1 MPGEGRGLSSRPTQ
15 DVARDLEIGQP
26 GNSEKC
32 SEAADG
38 VTRESEGRGRL
49 SLLRLPPQD
58 DSAGVD
64 GIGCTNLSGLLTE
77 RFALLA
83 LMGIRCFWPH
93 KIIGRTGLVVH
104 QAWKLRPLPAS
115 HQYSPRILSR
125 PWVQSRSVLHLREL
139 RTPPCG
145 SARPRR
151 SVPFYW
157 RGLQLSD

>member
-1 MPGEGRGLSSRPTQ
+1 MGNLATPKSVQKLQTALDAKAEAEAGYRG
-15 DVARDLEIGQP
+15 
-26 GNSEKC
+26 
-32 SEAADG
+32 
-38 VTRESEGRGRL
+38 
-49 SLLRLPPQD
+49 RLPPQD

-64 GIGCTNLSGLLTE
+64 GIGCTNLSGLFTE

-83 LMGIRCFWPH
+83 LMGIRYFWPH

-125 PWVQSRSVLHLREL
+125 PWVQSRSVLHVREL
-139 RTPPCG
+139 HTPPCD

-151 SVPFYW
+151 YVPFYW